1 MPQTTPQTTPD
12 TTQQLKNDIDT
23 GKTGDKIDQGYDP
36 GLASLGTDDEAAGT
50 PPTQQEIAL
59 ARALERDGPAQPA
72 GQGAGNPKRGFPAV
86 WILVAAFVAV
96 LIALAVGLL

>member
-1 MPQTTPQTTPD
+1 MPQ

-36 GLASLGTDDEAAGT
+36 GLSALGTDDEAAGT
-50 PPTQQEIAL
+50 PPTPQEIAM
-59 ARALERDGPAQPA
+59 AGTLEDGPAQPA
-72 GQGAGNPKRGFPAV
+72 EQGAGNPKPGFPAV

-96 LIALAVGLL
+96 LIALGVGLL